1 MAIDYDIEIPE
12 PDRVEG
18 APHPRRTRVL
28 FGQDAAEREFLDSW
42 RGGRLHHGWLLAGP
56 RGVGKATLAWRMAR
70 ALIAQEPNA
79 KLAPQIP
86 ETLQMDPDAPAFRR
100 CASLGEARLKLIR
113 RGWDDKLK
121 RLRTRIVVDDTR
133 TLHGFMGLSAA
144 DGGWRVVIV
153 DPVDEMNPSAAN
165 AILKM
170 LEEPPAKCVLILISH
185 APARLLPTIR
195 SRCRRLDLRPLG
207 ADALIKAVATA
218 APDLPPPS
226 PALAELSG
234 GSAGDALR
242 LSAAEGPEIYAALIA
257 LFAQAPGIDR
267 AALHKLADSAAGPG
281 SEARRDALARLGA
294 LLPQRLARAAAIGPP
309 GAEAGPGERRLM
321 ARLAE
326 RPAQARI
333 WAEAAQ
339 LFQARLDHALG
350 VNLDPAQ
357 AFLDTFLALD
367 AAAGRAA
374 SA

>member
-1 MAIDYDIEIPE
+1 MAITDNIDIPE
-12 PDRVEG
+12 PDRVDG

-28 FGQDAAEREFLDSW
+28 YGQETAEREFLNSW
-42 RGGRLHHGWLLAGP
+42 RAGRLHHGWLLAGP

-70 ALIAQEPNA
+70 ALIAQDPGA
-79 KLAPQIP
+79 MLAPEIP
-86 ETLQMDPDAPAFRR
+86 DTLDMDPEAPTYRR
-100 CASLGEARLKLIR
+100 CASLGEPRLKLIR

-133 TLHGFMGLSAA
+133 TLRDFMGLTAA

-195 SRCRRLDLRPLG
+195 SRCRRLDLRALAADPL
-207 ADALIKAVATA
+207 IRAVAHA

-226 PALAELSG
+226 PALAQLSG

-242 LSAAEGPEIYAALIA
+242 LSAAEGPEIYASLLK
-257 LFAQAPGIDR
+257 LFANAPGIDR
-267 AALHKLADSAAGPG
+267 AALHLLAESASGPG
-281 SEARRDALARLGA
+281 SEARRDALVRLGA

-309 GAEAGPGERRLM
+309 DAEAGPGERRLM
-321 ARLAE
+321 ARLAA

-333 WAEAAQ
+333 WADAAQ
-339 LFQARLDHALG
+339 EFQARLDRALG

-374 SA
+374 AA

>member
-1 MAIDYDIEIPE
+1 MAVDDDIEIPE
-12 PDRVEG
+12 PDRVDG
-18 APHPRRTRVL
+18 APHPRRTGVL
-28 FGQDAAEREFLDSW
+28 FGQDAAEREFLDTW

-70 ALIAQEPNA
+70 ALIAEEQA
-79 KLAPQIP
+79 GAP
-86 ETLQMDPDAPAFRR
+86 ETLQMDPEAPAFRR
-100 CASLGEARLKLIR
+100 CASLGEPRLKLIR

-133 TLHGFMGLSAA
+133 TLRDFMGLSAA

-153 DPVDEMNPSAAN
+153 DPVDEMNPAAAN

-242 LSAAEGPEIYAALIA
+242 LSAADGPQIYAALLT

-267 AALHKLADSAAGPG
+267 ADLHKLADSASVPG

-294 LLPQRLARAAAIGPP
+294 LLPQRLARAAAMGPP

-321 ARLAE
+321 ARLAA
-326 RPAQARI
+326 RPEQARI
-333 WAEAAQ
+333 WADAAQ
-339 LFQARLDHALG
+339 SFQARLDRALG
-350 VNLDPAQ
+350 VNLDPGQ

-374 SA
+374 AP